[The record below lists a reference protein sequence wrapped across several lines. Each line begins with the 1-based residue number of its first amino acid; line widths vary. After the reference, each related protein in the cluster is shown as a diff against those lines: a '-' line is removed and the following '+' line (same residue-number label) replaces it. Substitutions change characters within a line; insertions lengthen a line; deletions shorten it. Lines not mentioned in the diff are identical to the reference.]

1 MPNILNVAAL
11 DSADAVSALNNKLTA
26 NSSNNNTD
34 FATILKN
41 AISGSLNDTQ
51 SLIDSSEKA
60 EIDFAMG
67 NADNS
72 NELGMALQKA
82 SLAVSY
88 TVALRDRFL
97 DAYKEIMQMQI

>member
-1 MPNILNVAAL
+1 MPNILNVSAL
-11 DSADAVSALNNKLTA
+11 DSADAISALNNKLTA
-26 NSSNNNTD
+26 NSSNDNTD
-34 FATILKN
+34 FASILKN
-41 AISGSLNDTQ
+41 AISGSLESTQ
-51 SLIDSSEKA
+51 SLIDGSEKA